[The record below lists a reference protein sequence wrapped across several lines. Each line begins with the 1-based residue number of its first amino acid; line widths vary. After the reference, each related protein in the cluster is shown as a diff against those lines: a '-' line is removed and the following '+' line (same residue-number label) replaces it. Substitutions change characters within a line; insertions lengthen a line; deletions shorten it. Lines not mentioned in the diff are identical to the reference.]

1 MEHLHEGGDGG
12 AVPVAVPRL
21 EVEVGG
27 GAAGALAGLLGGEE
41 LGAARALRVE
51 EPLPD
56 HAGLLRAVG
65 LGPGDDAAEV
75 GVRAGEPRGAVG
87 HVGGAAEEGGG
98 GLGLGRRGRI
108 EQCSMQKRALAR
120 CSSRDEAGVRC
131 S

>member
-12 AVPVAVPRL
+12 AVPVAVAGL

-51 EPLPD
+51 APLPD
-56 HAGLLRAVG
+56 PAGLLRAVG
-65 LGPGDDAAEV
+65 LGPGDAAAEV

-87 HVGGAAEEGGG
+87 HVGGAAEVTRMEEEGVSSFMAEGKRRDIR
-98 GLGLGRRGRI
+98 LGSTRAEASIRAI
-108 EQCSMQKRALAR
+108 KR
-120 CSSRDEAGVRC
+120 
-131 S
+131 